1 MANYDKKNKI
11 KNTEKITFFTILFVY
26 AFLLIFYVTRNL
38 ENIGKYEFK
47 SIIILI
53 LILMVILQFFIFYKK
68 LRIENMFALIAS
80 ILGIIL
86 MFALPPLQGPDER
99 VHMVR
104 SYDLAKGRVF
114 FTGSEDALLLP
125 ASMEEYTTKSQH
137 INMALHVDK
146 KITKEQYK
154 EAKKIPLNKELLW
167 QYDADKTEAYS
178 TIAYIPQALGMFI
191 GDLLNLNLHYVFML
205 GRIINFIFWL
215 TICYIA
221 LKIMPIKKEL
231 MMFVMLMPVCMQQ
244 AVILS
249 PDAMLNSFSFLLI
262 AYILNIK
269 YEKKNFTIK
278 NFIVI
283 VLLCIG
289 IVSVKLPYILISA
302 MMLTIPKE
310 KFKWKNILA
319 KVGILFLTICIGF
332 STFFLWTKLS
342 QPLKTEDEIK
352 VTEYQRQVLIKA
364 HKPLRVGPPKE
375 ESDDSVGYI
384 YTFKQIILHPI
395 EFTKII
401 LRTIKM
407 QGVYYIKT
415 FVGYFGWLNAI
426 TPNYI
431 TILSGITLIFL
442 MLNKSGEHS
451 LKLWDRF
458 VYFSIGGALILILF
472 ILLYKWNGADYTKV
486 SYFIG
491 SIQGRYFYPFIIPI
505 MLSLSLDKLKFN
517 LKKISWIIPSIS
529 IFILTICSNVILIR
543 YWI

>member
-1 MANYDKKNKI
+1 M
-11 KNTEKITFFTILFVY
+11 FV
-26 AFLLIFYVTRNL
+26 
-38 ENIGKYEFK
+38 
-47 SIIILI
+47 
-53 LILMVILQFFIFYKK
+53 
-68 LRIENMFALIAS
+68 LIAS

-114 FTGSEDALLLP
+114 FTGVKMLYCFQ
-125 ASMEEYTTKSQH
+125 ASMEEYTEKSQH
-137 INMALHVDK
+137 INMALYADK

-154 EAKKIPLNKELLW
+154 VAKKIALNKELLW

-191 GDLLNLNLHYVFML
+191 GDLLNLNFHYVFML
-205 GRIINFIFWL
+205 GRFINFIFWL

-289 IVSVKLPYILISA
+289 IISVKLPYVLISA
-302 MMLTIPKE
+302 MILTIPKE
-310 KFKWKNILA
+310 KFKGKNTIT
-319 KVGILFLTICIGF
+319 KVRAFFLIIFIGF

-342 QPLKTEDEIK
+342 EPLKTEDEIK
-352 VTEYQRQVLIKA
+352 ITEYQRQVLIKE

-375 ESDDSVGYI
+375 ESDDSVGYV
-384 YTFKQIILHPI
+384 YTFKQI
-395 EFTKII
+395 
-401 LRTIKM
+401 
-407 QGVYYIKT
+407 V
-415 FVGYFGWLNAI
+415 
-426 TPNYI
+426 
-431 TILSGITLIFL
+431 
-442 MLNKSGEHS
+442 
-451 LKLWDRF
+451 
-458 VYFSIGGALILILF
+458 FSSYRI
-472 ILLYKWNGADYTKV
+472 YKV
-486 SYFIG
+486 S
-491 SIQGRYFYPFIIPI
+491 
-505 MLSLSLDKLKFN
+505 
-517 LKKISWIIPSIS
+517 
-529 IFILTICSNVILIR
+529 V
-543 YWI
+543 

>member
-11 KNTEKITFFTILFVY
+11 KRTEKITFFTILFVY
-26 AFLLIFYVTRNL
+26 SFLLIFYVTKNL
-38 ENIGKYEFK
+38 KNITKYEFK
-47 SIIILI
+47 SIIII
-53 LILMVILQFFIFYKK
+53 IFILMVVLQFFIFYKK
-68 LRIENMFALIAS
+68 LKIENMFVLIAS

-125 ASMEEYTTKSQH
+125 ASMEEYTTKIHH
-137 INMALHVDK
+137 IKMASNINE

-154 EAKKIPLNKELLW
+154 VAKKILLNKELLW
-167 QYDADKTEAYS
+167 QYDADKTESYS

-191 GDLLNLNLHYVFML
+191 GDLFNLNFHYVFML
-205 GRIINFIFWL
+205 GRFVNFIFWL

-231 MMFVMLMPVCMQQ
+231 MMFVILMPISMQQ
-244 AVILS
+244 AVTLS

-269 YEKKNFTIK
+269 YKKKNFKIK

-289 IVSVKLPYILISA
+289 IVSVKLPYVLISA
-302 MMLTIPKE
+302 MILTIPKE
-310 KFKWKNILA
+310 KFKGKNTIT
-319 KVGILFLTICIGF
+319 KVRAFFLIIFIGF

-342 QPLKTEDEIK
+342 EPLKTEDEIK
-352 VTEYQRQVLIKA
+352 ITEYQRQVLIKE

-375 ESDDSVGYI
+375 ESDDSVGYV
-384 YTFKQIILHPI
+384 YTIKQIVFHPI
-395 EFTKII
+395 EFTK
-401 LRTIKM
+401 LVYRTIKM

-426 TPNYI
+426 APNYI
-431 TILSGITLIFL
+431 IILSSITFIFL
-442 MLNKSGEHS
+442 ILNKSGKYN

-458 VYFSIGGALILILF
+458 IYFSIGGVLILILF

-486 SYFIG
+486 KYFVG

-505 MLSLSLDKLKFN
+505 MLSLSFDKLKVN
-517 LKKISWIIPSIS
+517 LKKISWLIPSIS

>member
-11 KNTEKITFFTILFVY
+11 KRTEKVTFFTILFVY

-38 ENIGKYEFK
+38 ENIVKYEFK
-47 SIIILI
+47 SILILI
-53 LILMVILQFFIFYKK
+53 FILMVILQFFTFYKK
-68 LRIENMFALIAS
+68 LKIENMFVLIAS

-125 ASMEEYTTKSQH
+125 ASMEAYTTKIRH
-137 INMALHVDK
+137 IKMAGNINE

-167 QYDADKTEAYS
+167 QYDADKTESYS

-191 GDLLNLNLHYVFML
+191 GDLFNLNFHYVFML
-205 GRIINFIFWL
+205 GRVINFIFWL

-231 MMFVMLMPVCMQQ
+231 MMFVMLMPICMQQ

-278 NFIVI
+278 NFVVI

-289 IVSVKLPYILISA
+289 IVSVKLPYVLISA

-310 KFKWKNILA
+310 KFKGKNIFIKA
-319 KVGILFLTICIGF
+319 GVFFLTICIGF
-332 STFFLWTKLS
+332 STFLLWTKLS
-342 QPLKTEDEIK
+342 QPLKSEDEITI
-352 VTEYQRQVLIKA
+352 TEYQRQVLIKK

-375 ESDDSVGYI
+375 ESDDSVGYG
-384 YTFKQIILHPI
+384 YTFKQIALHPI
-395 EFTKII
+395 EFAK
-401 LRTIKM
+401 LVYRTIKM

-426 TPNYI
+426 APNYI

-442 MLNKSGEHS
+442 MLNKSGEYK

-458 VYFSIGGALILILF
+458 VYFSIGGVLILILF

-491 SIQGRYFYPFIIPI
+491 SIQGRYFYPFIIPT
-505 MLSLSLDKLKFN
+505 MLSLSFDKLKIN